1 MSPLCYSP
9 AMAYRSLADLFLS
22 QADAQPERVL
32 YRFWRDGDWRSQTW
46 AEAAAEVEEVA
57 LGLVAS
63 GVEKGDRVALYAA
76 NRVEWCLLDWANICI
91 GALTVPVYPSSTP
104 AQVGY
109 IAGHSGAVVL
119 VADTRAALERLDRS
133 APGLAAVRTVVLL
146 DGGEASDAGASD
158 PGASGGE
165 ASDAGTSGHDA
176 ADAGTL
182 SLDRLKEMGRDYGDA
197 HPGAFRE
204 LAGALGPDDD
214 LTIIYTSGTT
224 GEPKGVL
231 TTHGHYLFIMTSSL
245 DAIAVSENDLA
256 LQFLPLAHSFGR
268 LEHFIVVRRGYE
280 CAFARA
286 IETLSAD
293 LQTIRPTM
301 LFSVPRVYENAHRRI
316 LNRVESASPLRQRLF
331 RWALAVGKRYNDRA
345 RRGERCDPW
354 LRLRHRLADTLVL
367 SKVRAGMGGR
377 LRMAISGGAPLSE
390 TIADFFQALGVWIV
404 EGYGLTETST
414 VTHVNRLDRYR
425 IGTVGLP
432 MDGVE
437 CRIADDGE
445 ILIRGANIMKGYYED
460 PAATR
465 EAIDGDGWFHTGDVG
480 RIEDGGFLRITDRK
494 KDLIVTSGGKNVA
507 PQMIENHL
515 REEPLISQAM
525 VWGDRTS
532 HLVALVTLDAGE
544 AARWAEKEGIE
555 WDKPEDAAADPRLAA
570 HLRQCIRDRNRDL
583 APFEA
588 VRDFRVLP
596 GDFSA
601 DSGELTPSLK
611 LKRRI
616 VMERYGDLLGE
627 MLKRN

>member
-9 AMAYRSLADLFLS
+9 VMSYQSLANLFLS
-22 QADAQPERVL
+22 QADAQGERVL
-32 YRFWRDGDWRSQTW
+32 YRFWREGDWRSQTW
-46 AEAAAEVEEVA
+46 AEVAAEVEEIA
-57 LGLVAS
+57 LGLVAA
-63 GVEKGDRVALYAA
+63 GVRKGDRVALFAA
-76 NRVEWCLLDWANICI
+76 NRVEWCLLDWADICI
-91 GALTVPVYPSSTP
+91 GALTVPVYPSSTA
-104 AQVGY
+104 AQVEY
-109 IAGHSGAVVL
+109 IVAHSGATVL
-119 VADTRAALERLDRS
+119 VVDSPAVLERLDRS
-133 APGLAAVRTVVLL
+133 GPGLAALGAVVLL
-146 DGGEASDAGASD
+146 DGDGAPDA
-158 PGASGGE
+158 PV
-165 ASDAGTSGHDA
+165 
-176 ADAGTL
+176 L
-182 SLDRLKEMGRDYGDA
+182 SLERLKEMGREYGRA

-231 TTHGHYLFIMTSSL
+231 TTHGHYLFIMSSAL
-245 DAIAVSENDLA
+245 AAISVSEDDVA

-268 LEHFIVVRRGYE
+268 LEHFIVVGRGYE

-293 LQTIRPTM
+293 LQTVRPTM

-331 RWALAVGKRYNDRA
+331 RWAVSVGKRYNERA
-345 RRGERCDPW
+345 RRGEACGPW
-354 LRLRHRLADTLVL
+354 LRLCHRLADSLVL

-377 LRMAISGGAPLSE
+377 LRMAISGGAPLSA
-390 TIADFFQALGVWIV
+390 TLADFFQSLGVWIV

-414 VTHVNRLDRYR
+414 VTHVNRIDRYC

-445 ILIRGANIMKGYYED
+445 ILIRGANVMKGYYKD

-465 EAIDGDGWFHTGDVG
+465 EAIDEDGWFHTGDVG
-480 RIEDGGFLRITDRK
+480 LVEDGGFLRITDRK

-515 REEPLISQAM
+515 RQEPLISQAM

-532 HLVALVTLDAGE
+532 HLVALVTLDADE
-544 AARWAEKEGIE
+544 ARRWAEKEGIAWE
-555 WDKPEDAAADPRLAA
+555 TPEDAAGDPRLAA
-570 HLRQCIRDRNRDL
+570 HLRQRIRERNREL

-596 GDFSA
+596 GDFSTGT
-601 DSGELTPSLK
+601 GELTPSLK

-616 VMERYGDLLGE
+616 VMERYGGLLDE
-627 MLKRN
+627 MLKRS

>member
-9 AMAYRSLADLFLS
+9 GMTYRSLADLFLS
-22 QADAQPERVL
+22 QADAHGERVL
-32 YRFWRDGDWRSQTW
+32 YRFYREGAWRSRTW
-46 AEAAAEVEEVA
+46 AEVAAEVEELA
-57 LGLVAS
+57 LGLVAA
-63 GVEKGDRVALYAA
+63 GVGKGDRVALFAA
-76 NRVEWCLLDWANICI
+76 NRVEWCLLDWAGICI

-104 AQVGY
+104 AQVEY
-109 IAGHSGAVVL
+109 IVAHSGATVL
-119 VADTRAALERLDRS
+119 VVDSPAVLERMDRS
-133 APGLAAVRTVVLL
+133 AAGLVAVRTVVLM
-146 DGGEASDAGASD
+146 DGAEAT
-158 PGASGGE
+158 PGPGV
-165 ASDAGTSGHDA
+165 
-176 ADAGTL
+176 L
-182 SLDRLKEMGRDYGDA
+182 SLERLKDMGREYGRA

-204 LAGALGPDDD
+204 LVGALGPDDD

-231 TTHGHYLFIMTSSL
+231 TTHGHYLFVMTSAL
-245 DAIAVSENDLA
+245 GAISVSEDDVA

-268 LEHFIVVRRGYE
+268 LEHFIVVGRGYE

-293 LQTIRPTM
+293 LQTVRPTM

-331 RWALAVGKRYNDRA
+331 RWAVSVGKRYNDRT
-345 RRGERCDPW
+345 RRGEPCGLW
-354 LRLRHRLADTLVL
+354 LRLCHRVADSLVL

-377 LRMAISGGAPLSE
+377 LRMAISGGAPLSD
-390 TIADFFQALGVWIV
+390 TLADFFQSLGVWIV

-414 VTHVNRLDRYR
+414 VTHVNRIDRYR
-425 IGTVGLP
+425 TGTVGLA

-445 ILIRGANIMKGYYED
+445 ILIRGANVMKGYYED

-465 EAIDGDGWFHTGDVG
+465 EAIDEDGWFHTGDVG
-480 RIEDGGFLRITDRK
+480 CIEDGGFLRITDRK

-515 REEPLISQAM
+515 RQEPLISQAM

-532 HLVALVTLDAGE
+532 HLVALVTLDGDE
-544 AARWAEKEGIE
+544 AARWAEKEGVE

-570 HLRQCIRDRNRDL
+570 HLRRRIRERNREL

-596 GDFSA
+596 GDFSTGT
-601 DSGELTPSLK
+601 GELTPSLK

-616 VMERYGDLLGE
+616 VMERYGGLLDE
-627 MLKRN
+627 MLKRD